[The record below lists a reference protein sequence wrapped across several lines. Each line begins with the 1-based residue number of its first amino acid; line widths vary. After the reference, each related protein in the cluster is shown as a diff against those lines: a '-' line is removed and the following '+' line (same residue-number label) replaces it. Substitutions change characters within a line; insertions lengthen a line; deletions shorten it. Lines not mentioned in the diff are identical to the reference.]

1 MGLLWPCMVV
11 LATEV
16 SLSEWPP
23 RLSVDQLQLR
33 GRWPVS
39 WQQFGRPAG
48 RHQLLGLFSW
58 NAPGCCW
65 YLLLNSWPIWDRNVS
80 KITKWGCEEQHRQR
94 SLQLASY
101 HHHKA
106 PFLCWGTSIND
117 VRRFSVIFDLPTLP
131 CSITSDFGPP
141 YQYPKIG
148 RHLWTFPWSF
158 TKAGLKA

>member
-1 MGLLWPCMVV
+1 MH
-11 LATEV
+11 A
-16 SLSEWPP
+16 LSECASNLWAYYGHAWWCWQP
-23 RLSVDQLQLR
+23 RSVCQNDLLVCPLINYSLEAAAI
-33 GRWPVS
+33 W
-39 WQQFGRPAG
+39 PAG

-106 PFLCWGTSIND
+106 PFLCW
-117 VRRFSVIFDLPTLP
+117 
-131 CSITSDFGPP
+131 
-141 YQYPKIG
+141 
-148 RHLWTFPWSF
+148 SF